1 MRKTKEELFKLDND
15 LHIEADLMLKE
26 TGLGKIIKEA
36 GYKPVG
42 SYVMRT
48 MTWRDL
54 DFERSQEPPD
64 WHNHLDLGKKLTKF
78 GWIWEFDCMN
88 TFITDYFPNLP
99 KGYYWGMRGEYP
111 KGGQTWKFDLWT
123 AREEEFARE
132 SPKRNEWMNKLTEV
146 KRYYILSIKDA
157 LCNTL
162 EYRRIIHSVDIYEAV
177 LECNIQTLEEFRE
190 WWKAKY
196 GNK

>member
-1 MRKTKEELFKLDND
+1 VGKTKEELFNLDIS

-26 TGLGKIIKEA
+26 TGLGKIIGEA

-64 WHNHLDLGKKLTKF
+64 WNDHWRIGNNISHLGFVWKFSCVDAYADPRNGGKDLGL
-78 GWIWEFDCMN
+78 
-88 TFITDYFPNLP
+88 
-99 KGYYWGMRGEYP
+99 YWGIQLDYP
-111 KGGQTWKFDLWT
+111 KGGPTWKIDLWT
-123 AREEEFARE
+123 ARQ
-132 SPKRNEWMNKLTEV
+132 SEWEPILPERLKWMRKLTDGT
-146 KRYYILSIKDA
+146 RHHILEIKDSVCH
-157 LCNTL
+157 LP
-162 EYRRIIHSVDIYEAV
+162 EYRQTLLSVHIYEAV
-177 LECNIQTLEEFRE
+177 LDCDLRTLDEFLE